1 MALGTIDTTRDLTQY
16 PHFRN
21 GFDDRMQEIPVRR
34 VGRVDEI
41 AAACIYLA
49 GAGFITG
56 QVLHVNGGDA
66 MF

>member
-1 MALGTIDTTRDLTQY
+1 MDAASAESYAGGRS
-16 PHFRN
+16 
-21 GFDDRMQEIPVRR
+21 EIPVRR

-41 AAACIYLA
+41 AAACTYLA

-66 MF
+66 MLLGAFRIK